1 VGIKINFDA
10 LSATSETATDTLLD
24 EQDEENDED
33 VQEVKS
39 FLLDTFDDEEGSD
52 EEEKFEL
59 F

>member
-1 VGIKINFDA
+1 MGIKINFDA